1 LRRADD
7 LLGPCKVHRASCLE
21 KIFSNLEKMKQLR
34 FYISLYIII
43 PFIITG
49 LTILACI
56 ISFRL
61 TKYSLGQGADP
72 AQPVFW
78 LIIVL
83 GILAFVIGFAL
94 VRVIL
99 NPVERFVE
107 KALKLASISGD
118 PVKKRKEW
126 SVDKIA
132 EFASV
137 FDRVTSVLSRI
148 DARHF
153 FPEIIGESLAM
164 RGMLSLIKKV
174 APSDATVLIL
184 GESGT
189 GKELVATSIHENSLR
204 KSKPFIK
211 LNCAAIPAELLES
224 ELFGHEKGAFT
235 GATKFKPGK
244 FDMADNG
251 TLFLDEIGDMPLK
264 LQSKILRVI
273 QEKEFYR
280 VGGSSTVKVDVRFI
294 ASTNQNLEKMVQ
306 EGAFREDLY
315 YRLNVFT
322 LHLPPLRERKE
333 DIPLLVERFLQDLP
347 KKVEISSI
355 ALQMIMAYS
364 WPGNIRELKNVIES
378 AAVIAEDGFI
388 EPAQLPGS
396 ITGMF
401 NTRSNEI
408 SLPVNLSLDERMN
421 EIEKSI
427 IIEALRKTGGVQ
439 VRATELLGINQ
450 RSLWHRIKKHKIDV
464 KSIKSNEN

>member
-1 LRRADD
+1 MR
-7 LLGPCKVHRASCLE
+7 
-21 KIFSNLEKMKQLR
+21 QLR
-34 FYISLYIII
+34 FYISLYVII

-56 ISFRL
+56 VSFHL

-83 GILAFVIGFAL
+83 GFLAFAIGFAL
-94 VRVIL
+94 VRVVL
-99 NPVERFVE
+99 KPVERFV
-107 KALKLASISGD
+107 KQALKLASISGD
-118 PVKKRKEW
+118 SGEERKEW

-132 EFASV
+132 QFSSV

-164 RGMLSLIKKV
+164 RGLLSLIKKV
-174 APSDATVLIL
+174 APTDATVLIM

-204 KSKPFIK
+204 KSRPFIK

-244 FDMADNG
+244 FDMADKG

-280 VGGSSTVKVDVRFI
+280 VGGSNTVKVDVRFI

-306 EGAFREDLY
+306 DGAFREDLY

-333 DIPLLVERFLQDLP
+333 DIPLLVDRFLQNLP

-378 AAVIAEDGFI
+378 AAVIAENGFI
-388 EPAQLPGS
+388 EPAQLPAS
-396 ITGMF
+396 ITGPYTTAF
-401 NTRSNEI
+401 SDEV
-408 SLPVNLSLDERMN
+408 SLPTNLSLDERIN
-421 EIEKSI
+421 EIEKSM

-464 KSIKSNEN
+464 KSLKSHEI

>member
-1 LRRADD
+1 MR
-7 LLGPCKVHRASCLE
+7 
-21 KIFSNLEKMKQLR
+21 QLR

-61 TKYSLGQGADP
+61 TKYSLAQGADP

-78 LIIVL
+78 LIIVF
-83 GILAFVIGFAL
+83 GILAFAVGFSL
-94 VRVIL
+94 VRVVL
-99 NPVERFVE
+99 KPVERFV
-107 KALKLASISGD
+107 KQALKLASISGD
-118 PVKKRKEW
+118 SGEERKEW

-132 EFASV
+132 QFSSV

-164 RGMLSLIKKV
+164 RGLLSLIKKV
-174 APSDATVLIL
+174 APTDATVLIM

-244 FDMADNG
+244 FDMADEG

-273 QEKEFYR
+273 QEQEFYR

-333 DIPLLVERFLQDLP
+333 DIPLLVDRFLQELP
-347 KKVEISSI
+347 KRVEISSI

-378 AAVIAEDGFI
+378 AAVIAENGFI

-396 ITGMF
+396 ITGPF
-401 NTRSNEI
+401 NSTYSNEV
-408 SLPVNLSLDERMN
+408 SLPVNLSLDERIN
-421 EIEKSI
+421 EIEKSM

-464 KSIKSNEN
+464 KSLKSHEI

>member
-1 LRRADD
+1 
-7 LLGPCKVHRASCLE
+7 
-21 KIFSNLEKMKQLR
+21 MKQLR

-61 TKYSLGQGADP
+61 TKYSLGHGADP

-107 KALKLASISGD
+107 KALRLASISGD

-189 GKELVATSIHENSLR
+189 GKELVATSIHENSSC

-244 FDMADNG
+244 FDMADKG

-333 DIPLLVERFLQDLP
+333 DIPQLVERFLQDLP
-347 KKVEISSI
+347 KKVEISSL

-396 ITGMF
+396 ITGAF
-401 NTRSNEI
+401 NIRPNEI

-464 KSIKSNEN
+464 KSLKSNEI